1 VTAKPLTDTGAV
13 LLFCDLVMCLVG
25 RRAMVGSVGCF
36 DRKQDRGGGGG
47 SLLLLM
53 GI

>member
-1 VTAKPLTDTGAV
+1 MLTGTGAV

-25 RRAMVGSVGCF
+25 SRARVGGVGCF

-47 SLLLLM
+47 GSLLLLV